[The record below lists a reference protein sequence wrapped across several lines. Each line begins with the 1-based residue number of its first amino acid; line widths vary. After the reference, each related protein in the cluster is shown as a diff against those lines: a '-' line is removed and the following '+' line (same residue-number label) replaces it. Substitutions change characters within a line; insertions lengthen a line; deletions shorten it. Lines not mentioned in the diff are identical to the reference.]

1 MTYSFNLSNG
11 FTPVTVP
18 TGNIKTT
25 YSLGLVGRNTTDY
38 GLTVAK
44 NTVHHLENFAHTSAP
59 SGSPL
64 VGQLWYDSSENLI
77 IFDTCNDVIWKSFAE
92 YVIMYESF

>member
-38 GLTVAK
+38 GLTIAK
-44 NTVHHLENFAHTSAP
+44 KH
-59 SGSPL
+59 
-64 VGQLWYDSSENLI
+64 SS
-77 IFDTCNDVIWKSFAE
+77 SFRE
-92 YVIMYESF
+92 LCSY